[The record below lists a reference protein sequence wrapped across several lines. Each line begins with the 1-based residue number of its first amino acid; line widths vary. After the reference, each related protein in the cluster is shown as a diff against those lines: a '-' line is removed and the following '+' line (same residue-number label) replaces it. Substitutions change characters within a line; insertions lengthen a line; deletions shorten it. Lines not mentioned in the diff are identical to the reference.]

1 MERFWLC
8 FVPLFVAV
16 DAFGILPI
24 FVGLTEGLERRRL
37 RWVIV
42 QSVLTAW
49 AVAMAFLVFGGPL
62 LEVVGVGVADFMVA
76 GGLLLLAISL
86 TDLLSG
92 RKMQREPDAESLG
105 AVPIGVPLISG
116 PAVLT
121 ACILLAGVHGRLM
134 TAVAA
139 TLNIA
144 LAGVVFWF
152 SAPLTRLLGR
162 TGTRAVSK
170 VASLLLAAF
179 AVMLVRRGVMAV
191 LEGAAS
197 P

>member
-62 LEVVGVGVADFMVA
+62 LEVLGVGVADFMVA

>member
-8 FVPLFVAV
+8 FAPLFVAV

-62 LEVVGVGVADFMVA
+62 LEVLGVGVADFMVA